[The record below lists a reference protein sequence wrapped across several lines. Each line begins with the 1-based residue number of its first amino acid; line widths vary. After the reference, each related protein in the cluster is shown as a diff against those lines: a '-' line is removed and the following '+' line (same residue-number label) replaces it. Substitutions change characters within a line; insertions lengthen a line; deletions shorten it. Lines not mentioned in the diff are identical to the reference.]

1 MHMLLMEEQ
10 CPQQS
15 GIRAR
20 GRVQRQAQ
28 LGPRRHAEAAGR
40 LHAGA
45 GGESRR
51 DGSRVG
57 SRVHPEAQQV
67 ALLVLGLHSQI
78 GRSSP
83 QAAVVR
89 PRSNCYSPDA

>member
-1 MHMLLMEEQ
+1 
-10 CPQQS
+10 
-15 GIRAR
+15 
-20 GRVQRQAQ
+20 
-28 LGPRRHAEAAGR
+28 
-40 LHAGA
+40 
-45 GGESRR
+45 
-51 DGSRVG
+51 
-57 SRVHPEAQQV
+57 V